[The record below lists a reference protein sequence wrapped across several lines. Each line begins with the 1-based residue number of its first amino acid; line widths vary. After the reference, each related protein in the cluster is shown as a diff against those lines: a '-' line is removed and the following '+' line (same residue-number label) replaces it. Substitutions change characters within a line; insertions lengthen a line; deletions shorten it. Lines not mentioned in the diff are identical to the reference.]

1 MDLKLNKRKKTFDK
15 LVVALL
21 VMNMLGL
28 PIQNIVLANEL
39 STTEEV
45 VTEETKINESATA
58 VTNTSNSESMESE
71 TAPISEKESE
81 LTEISSS
88 ETTLEESKVL
98 TDTSDVKS
106 SEKQESSEEPS
117 ARTQQSEERT
127 STKAVTT
134 GTFPNGSTSAWTFD
148 DTSGELSISAGTLVN
163 PNQSLGAL
171 IGVSANSIKNI
182 VFEGQVVASG
192 SLFRLFYGA
201 SDLTSLDLSN
211 LDTKQVTS
219 MSQMFYGASG
229 LTSLNLSNLDTRQ
242 VMNMSQMFREATSLT
257 SLNLNNFH
265 TNRVTNMTSM
275 FYRATSLTS
284 LDVTSFDTSQVTDM
298 TSMFNGTINLTS
310 LDVSSFDTGK
320 VTNISYMFNGAWSLT
335 SLDLSNFDTR
345 QVTNMSFMF
354 DGSAVTSLDL
364 SNFDTSKVADMQ
376 AMFRGT
382 SKLQNLTLG
391 SQFQFVGT
399 DANLSNPTP
408 TANYTGKWQNVGSG
422 TVNKPKGSFIGT
434 ATELMSTYD
443 GSTMAD
449 TYVWQP
455 ILLEVN
461 VQDSILMV
469 GDTWNPEDNFLSAL
483 DSVGDPVDFKDITV
497 TGSVDTTQ
505 PGAYKVDYSYDGVT
519 STATIT
525 VLAPVV
531 VNVKDS
537 TLIQG
542 DTWNASDNFLDAT
555 DSTGNPVSF
564 QDITVTGSVD
574 TTQPGVYKVDYS
586 YDGITSTATI
596 TVLAPV
602 VVNVKDS
609 TLIQGDTWNASD
621 NFLDAT
627 DDAGNPVSFQD
638 ITVTGSVDTT
648 QPGVYKVD
656 YSYDGTTSTAT
667 ITVLAPVVV
676 NVKDSTLMQGDTW
689 NASDNFLGATDATGA
704 PVAFQDITVTGSV
717 DTTQPGVYK
726 VDYSYDGVTSTATIT
741 VLAPVVVNV
750 KNSTLMQGD
759 TWNASDNFLDATDDA
774 GNPVSFQDITVT
786 GSVDTTQPGVY
797 KVDYSYDGTTSTAT
811 ITVLAPVVVNVKD
824 STLMQGDTWNAS
836 DNFLDATD
844 DTGAPVSFQDIT
856 VTGSVDTTQPG
867 VYKVDYSYDGT
878 TSTATITVLAPVV
891 VNVKDSTLMQGDTWN
906 ASDNFLDATDDAGN
920 PVSFQNITV
929 TGSVDTTQ
937 PSVYKVDYSYDGT
950 TSTATI
956 TVLETMPESWIN
968 FIVDGTN
975 VRAIPGSLLSKA
987 EWDLTTGLWAGW
999 NPGTIKVPTDKLPS
1013 APVKEGY
1020 TFKGW
1025 QDTTGTI
1032 VDFST
1037 LEIDL
1042 NSTTEFNF
1050 TAGYE
1055 KNTYNVTFNVDG
1067 RQEQQTVL
1075 FDELIS
1081 EPTTPTKDG
1090 YLFTGWYDS
1099 PTGGD
1104 KWDFSTDK
1112 MPAKNVELYAHFKE
1126 LMVVTP
1132 GVDPVTPSVVKP
1144 ITPEVDPVIPS
1155 VVKPIT
1161 PGVDP
1166 VTPSVVK
1173 PIMPG
1178 VDPVTPSVNPPT
1190 TPGEG
1195 PNVVSP
1201 TTPGSGGNQPPS
1213 NGSGSNTGNT
1223 TTPSPTTSQ
1232 RGKLAKLGENSSLL
1246 LQGFGLLLVLSGLIL
1261 FWKKR
1266 KRTHL

>member
-1 MDLKLNKRKKTFDK
+1 
-15 LVVALL
+15 
-21 VMNMLGL
+21 
-28 PIQNIVLANEL
+28 
-39 STTEEV
+39 
-45 VTEETKINESATA
+45 
-58 VTNTSNSESMESE
+58 
-71 TAPISEKESE
+71 
-81 LTEISSS
+81 
-88 ETTLEESKVL
+88 
-98 TDTSDVKS
+98 
-106 SEKQESSEEPS
+106 
-117 ARTQQSEERT
+117 
-127 STKAVTT
+127 
-134 GTFPNGSTSAWTFD
+134 
-148 DTSGELSISAGTLVN
+148 
-163 PNQSLGAL
+163 
-171 IGVSANSIKNI
+171 
-182 VFEGQVVASG
+182 
-192 SLFRLFYGA
+192 
-201 SDLTSLDLSN
+201 
-211 LDTKQVTS
+211 
-219 MSQMFYGASG
+219 
-229 LTSLNLSNLDTRQ
+229 
-242 VMNMSQMFREATSLT
+242 
-257 SLNLNNFH
+257 
-265 TNRVTNMTSM
+265 
-275 FYRATSLTS
+275 
-284 LDVTSFDTSQVTDM
+284 
-298 TSMFNGTINLTS
+298 
-310 LDVSSFDTGK
+310 
-320 VTNISYMFNGAWSLT
+320 
-335 SLDLSNFDTR
+335 
-345 QVTNMSFMF
+345 
-354 DGSAVTSLDL
+354 
-364 SNFDTSKVADMQ
+364 
-376 AMFRGT
+376 
-382 SKLQNLTLG
+382 
-391 SQFQFVGT
+391 
-399 DANLSNPTP
+399 
-408 TANYTGKWQNVGSG
+408 
-422 TVNKPKGSFIGT
+422 
-434 ATELMSTYD
+434 
-443 GSTMAD
+443 
-449 TYVWQP
+449 
-455 ILLEVN
+455 
-461 VQDSILMV
+461 
-469 GDTWNPEDNFLSAL
+469 
-483 DSVGDPVDFKDITV
+483 
-497 TGSVDTTQ
+497 
-505 PGAYKVDYSYDGVT
+505 
-519 STATIT
+519 
-525 VLAPVV
+525 
-531 VNVKDS
+531 
-537 TLIQG
+537 
-542 DTWNASDNFLDAT
+542 
-555 DSTGNPVSF
+555 F

-602 VVNVKDS
+602 VVNVKD
-609 TLIQGDTWNASD
+609 
-621 NFLDAT
+621 
-627 DDAGNPVSFQD
+627 
-638 ITVTGSVDTT
+638 
-648 QPGVYKVD
+648 
-656 YSYDGTTSTAT
+656 
-667 ITVLAPVVV
+667 
-676 NVKDSTLMQGDTW
+676 
-689 NASDNFLGATDATGA
+689 
-704 PVAFQDITVTGSV
+704 
-717 DTTQPGVYK
+717 
-726 VDYSYDGVTSTATIT
+726 
-741 VLAPVVVNV
+741 
-750 KNSTLMQGD
+750 STLMQGD

-811 ITVLAPVVVNVKD
+811 ITVL
-824 STLMQGDTWNAS
+824 
-836 DNFLDATD
+836 
-844 DTGAPVSFQDIT
+844 
-856 VTGSVDTTQPG
+856 
-867 VYKVDYSYDGT
+867 
-878 TSTATITVLAPVV
+878 
-891 VNVKDSTLMQGDTWN
+891 
-906 ASDNFLDATDDAGN
+906 
-920 PVSFQNITV
+920 
-929 TGSVDTTQ
+929 
-937 PSVYKVDYSYDGT
+937 
-950 TSTATI
+950 
-956 TVLETMPESWIN
+956 ETMPESWIN

-975 VRAIPGSLLSKA
+975 VRAIPGSLLSTP

-1173 PIMPG
+1173 PITPGVDPVTPSVVKPIMPG

>member
-1 MDLKLNKRKKTFDK
+1 MDFKLNKRKKTLRQ

-21 VMNMLGL
+21 LLCTIGL
-28 PIQNIVLANEL
+28 PIQNIVLANEF
-39 STTEEV
+39 SATEEV
-45 VTEETKINESATA
+45 VTEGTESATTA
-58 VTNTSNSESMESE
+58 ETDTGNSESMENESV
-71 TAPISEKESE
+71 PPFEKEAES
-81 LTEISSS
+81 TETTSS
-88 ETTLEESKVL
+88 ETVLEESKVL

-106 SEKQESSEEPS
+106 SEKQESSEYPS
-117 ARTQQSEERT
+117 SSTQQSEERP

-134 GTFPNGSTSAWTFD
+134 GTFPNGSTSTWTFD
-148 DTSGELSISAGTLVN
+148 DTTGELSISAGTLVN
-163 PNQSLGAL
+163 PNQPLSNL
-171 IGVSANSIKNI
+171 IGVSVIKIKSI

-192 SLFRLFYGA
+192 SLYNLFYRCANLTSLDLSDLDTSQVTNMSYMFSYA
-201 SDLTSLDLSN
+201 SGLTSLDLSDLDTSQVTDMSGMIRNASGLTSLDLSDLDTSQVTDMSSMFSNLTLTSLDLSDLDTSQVTDMHDMFSGSQGLTSLDLSN
-211 LDTKQVTS
+211 LDTSQVTD
-219 MSQMFYGASG
+219 MHDMFGGASG
-229 LTSLNLSNLDTRQ
+229 LTSLDLSNL
-242 VMNMSQMFREATSLT
+242 
-257 SLNLNNFH
+257 
-265 TNRVTNMTSM
+265 
-275 FYRATSLTS
+275 
-284 LDVTSFDTSQVTDM
+284 DTSQVTDM
-298 TSMFNGTINLTS
+298 SDMFSYATGLTS
-310 LDVSSFDTGK
+310 LNMSDLDTSQ
-320 VTNISYMFNGAWSLT
+320 VTNMKQMFSSARSLT
-335 SLDLSNFDTR
+335 SLDLSDLDTSQVTDMSYMFANTEGLTSLDVSNFDTS
-345 QVTNMSFMF
+345 QVTKMYGMF
-354 DGSAVTSLDL
+354 YYTFGLTSLDV
-364 SNFDTSKVADMQ
+364 SNFDTSKVTEMYF
-376 AMFRGT
+376 MFYNSGLTALDLSSFDTSNVTEMSGIFNGT
-382 SKLQNLTLG
+382 AQLKELTLG
-391 SQFQFVGT
+391 KGNSF
-399 DANLSNPTP
+399 SN
-408 TANYTGKWQNVGSG
+408 TALPDIPETADYTGKWQNVDAASGG
-422 TVNKPKGSFIGT
+422 TVDRPKGSFVGT
-434 ATELMSTYD
+434 SIELMTQYD

-455 ILLEVN
+455 
-461 VQDSILMV
+461 
-469 GDTWNPEDNFLSAL
+469 
-483 DSVGDPVDFKDITV
+483 
-497 TGSVDTTQ
+497 
-505 PGAYKVDYSYDGVT
+505 
-519 STATIT
+519 

-537 TLIQG
+537 T
-542 DTWNASDNFLDAT
+542 
-555 DSTGNPVSF
+555 VM
-564 QDITVTGSVD
+564 
-574 TTQPGVYKVDYS
+574 
-586 YDGITSTATI
+586 
-596 TVLAPV
+596 
-602 VVNVKDS
+602 
-609 TLIQGDTWNASD
+609 QGDTWNASD

-627 DDAGNPVSFQD
+627 DDAGNPVSFQG
-638 ITVTGSVDTT
+638 ITVSGSVDTT

-667 ITVLAPVVV
+667 IA
-676 NVKDSTLMQGDTW
+676 
-689 NASDNFLGATDATGA
+689 
-704 PVAFQDITVTGSV
+704 
-717 DTTQPGVYK
+717 
-726 VDYSYDGVTSTATIT
+726 
-741 VLAPVVVNV
+741 
-750 KNSTLMQGD
+750 
-759 TWNASDNFLDATDDA
+759 
-774 GNPVSFQDITVT
+774 
-786 GSVDTTQPGVY
+786 
-797 KVDYSYDGTTSTAT
+797 
-811 ITVLAPVVVNVKD
+811 
-824 STLMQGDTWNAS
+824 
-836 DNFLDATD
+836 
-844 DTGAPVSFQDIT
+844 
-856 VTGSVDTTQPG
+856 
-867 VYKVDYSYDGT
+867 
-878 TSTATITVLAPVV
+878 
-891 VNVKDSTLMQGDTWN
+891 
-906 ASDNFLDATDDAGN
+906 
-920 PVSFQNITV
+920 
-929 TGSVDTTQ
+929 
-937 PSVYKVDYSYDGT
+937 
-950 TSTATI
+950 
-956 TVLETMPESWIN
+956 VLETMPESWIN

-975 VRAIPGSLLSKA
+975 VRAIPGSLLSNA

-1050 TAGYE
+1050 IAGYE

>member
-1 MDLKLNKRKKTFDK
+1 MDFKLNTRKKTLRQ

-21 VMNMLGL
+21 LLCTIGL

-45 VTEETKINESATA
+45 ITEEAESAITA
-58 VTNTSNSESMESE
+58 ETDTSNSESMENDSV
-71 TAPISEKESE
+71 PPSEKEAES
-81 LTEISSS
+81 TEITSS
-88 ETTLEESKVL
+88 ETLLEESKGL
-98 TDTSDVKS
+98 TDTSEVNS
-106 SEKQESSEEPS
+106 SEITEASS
-117 ARTQQSEERT
+117 ATQQNEKRP

-134 GTFPNGSTSAWTFD
+134 GTFPNRSTATWSFD
-148 DTSGELSISAGTLVN
+148 DTTGELSISAGTLVN
-163 PNQSLGAL
+163 PNKSLADL
-171 IGVSANSIKNI
+171 IGVPTSQIKSI

-192 SLFRLFYGA
+192 SLSSLFEDA
-201 SDLTSLDLSN
+201 VNVTSLDLSDFDTSNVTDMHDMFWAVSGLTSLDLSDF
-211 LDTKQVTS
+211 DT
-219 MSQMFYGASG
+219 
-229 LTSLNLSNLDTRQ
+229 SN
-242 VMNMSQMFREATSLT
+242 
-257 SLNLNNFH
+257 
-265 TNRVTNMTSM
+265 VTNM
-275 FYRATSLTS
+275 L
-284 LDVTSFDTSQVTDM
+284 
-298 TSMFNGTINLTS
+298 
-310 LDVSSFDTGK
+310 
-320 VTNISYMFNGAWSLT
+320 YMFNGA
-335 SLDLSNFDTR
+335 
-345 QVTNMSFMF
+345 
-354 DGSAVTSLDL
+354 
-364 SNFDTSKVADMQ
+364 
-376 AMFRGT
+376 

-391 SQFQFVGT
+391 DKFQFVGT
-399 DANLSNPTP
+399 NAILPNPTP

-455 ILLEVN
+455 MLIEVN
-461 VQDSILMV
+461 VQDSVLMV
-469 GDTWNPEDNFLSAL
+469 GDTWKPEDNFLSAL
-483 DSVGDPVDFKDITV
+483 DNAENPVDFK
-497 TGSVDTTQ
+497 
-505 PGAYKVDYSYDGVT
+505 
-519 STATIT
+519 
-525 VLAPVV
+525 
-531 VNVKDS
+531 
-537 TLIQG
+537 
-542 DTWNASDNFLDAT
+542 
-555 DSTGNPVSF
+555 
-564 QDITVTGSVD
+564 DITVTGSVD

-586 YDGITSTATI
+586 YDGVTSTATI

-638 ITVTGSVDTT
+638 ITVS
-648 QPGVYKVD
+648 
-656 YSYDGTTSTAT
+656 
-667 ITVLAPVVV
+667 
-676 NVKDSTLMQGDTW
+676 
-689 NASDNFLGATDATGA
+689 
-704 PVAFQDITVTGSV
+704 GSV

-741 VLAPVVVNV
+741 V
-750 KNSTLMQGD
+750 
-759 TWNASDNFLDATDDA
+759 F
-774 GNPVSFQDITVT
+774 
-786 GSVDTTQPGVY
+786 
-797 KVDYSYDGTTSTAT
+797 
-811 ITVLAPVVVNVKD
+811 
-824 STLMQGDTWNAS
+824 
-836 DNFLDATD
+836 
-844 DTGAPVSFQDIT
+844 
-856 VTGSVDTTQPG
+856 
-867 VYKVDYSYDGT
+867 
-878 TSTATITVLAPVV
+878 
-891 VNVKDSTLMQGDTWN
+891 
-906 ASDNFLDATDDAGN
+906 
-920 PVSFQNITV
+920 
-929 TGSVDTTQ
+929 
-937 PSVYKVDYSYDGT
+937 
-950 TSTATI
+950 
-956 TVLETMPESWIN
+956 ETMPESWIN

-1132 GVDPVTPSVVKP
+1132 GVDPVPPSVVKP